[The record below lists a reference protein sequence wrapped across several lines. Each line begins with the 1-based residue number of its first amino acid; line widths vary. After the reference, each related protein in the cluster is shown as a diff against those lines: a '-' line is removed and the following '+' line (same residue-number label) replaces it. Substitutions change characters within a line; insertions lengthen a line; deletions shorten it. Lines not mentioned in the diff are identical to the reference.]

1 MKRPHRVF
9 LAGGNGLQTQTEAGL
24 NAGCGLIHIPEIK
37 IEKSKYT
44 DIDGSYGPMLSLYD
58 NGIPGFTYRKAENI
72 RDVDFCRIQIIAAG
86 VITDWTNFQTKS
98 GTSFGSLARVL
109 PIIRLDREL
118 YDYNRKAFHHTRLNS
133 VESKRY

>member
-1 MKRPHRVF
+1 MKQIKADSSVKSPHRVF

-37 IEKSKYT
+37 MEKSKYT

-58 NGIPGFTYRKAENI
+58 IGIPGFTSRKAENF

-86 VITDWTNFQTKS
+86 VITDWTDFWTKS
-98 GTSFGSLARVL
+98 GTSFGSPARVL
-109 PIIRLDREL
+109 PIIGWDREL
-118 YDYNRKAFHHTRLNS
+118 I
-133 VESKRY
+133 